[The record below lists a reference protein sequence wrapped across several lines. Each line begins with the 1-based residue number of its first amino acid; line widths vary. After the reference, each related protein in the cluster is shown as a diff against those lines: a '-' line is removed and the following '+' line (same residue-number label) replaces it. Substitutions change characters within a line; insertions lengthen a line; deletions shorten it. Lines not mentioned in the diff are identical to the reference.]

1 MNDPLTDNI
10 IDHTIQTDC
19 SKDQV
24 MMACKKTT
32 NAKYT
37 TLAWA
42 ARKDVFKETDD
53 DGCGADG
60 TVSYNYIGA
69 TGWDWVQFTSYN
81 VIPKTASCNS
91 IQCQR
96 GHCSL
101 DLSFLGKSLYNDV
114 FQGKDMCWTMPCE
127 KCSGST
133 IVVCGKDYRT
143 CATCTCNGGSCEGN
157 EVNGVIWYRN
167 SKTWGFASQ
176 GSTINLHWVDV
187 ATGTNSKRL
196 SMHVNDNNQNWSG
209 GHRCGSTAASYNT
222 VDGNGFD
229 DANKWELVFYHA
241 DAASPA

>member
-10 IDHTIQTDC
+10 IDETIQTDC

-24 MMACKKTT
+24 MMACKKTS

-42 ARKDVFKETDD
+42 ARDDVFKETED

-60 TVSYNYIGA
+60 TVSYNYISFNVK
-69 TGWDWVQFTSYN
+69 WYNYN

-101 DLSFLGKSLYNDV
+101 DLSDWGKSLYDDV
-114 FQGKDMCWTMPCE
+114 FQGTDMCGTMPCE

-133 IVVCGKDYRT
+133 MLCVART
-143 CATCTCNGGSCEGN
+143 IA
-157 EVNGVIWYRN
+157 
-167 SKTWGFASQ
+167 
-176 GSTINLHWVDV
+176 
-187 ATGTNSKRL
+187 
-196 SMHVNDNNQNWSG
+196 
-209 GHRCGSTAASYNT
+209 
-222 VDGNGFD
+222 
-229 DANKWELVFYHA
+229 LVQLA
-241 DAASPA
+241 PAMEEAVRETK